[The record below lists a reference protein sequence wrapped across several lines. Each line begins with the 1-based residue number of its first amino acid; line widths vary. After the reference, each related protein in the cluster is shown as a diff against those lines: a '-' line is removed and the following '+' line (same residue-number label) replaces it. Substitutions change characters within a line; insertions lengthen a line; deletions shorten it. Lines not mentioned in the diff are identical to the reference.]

1 MTETLGRPE
10 LRSLKKYIPGKS
22 IEEVQREY
30 GLTEVIKLAS
40 NENPLGSSP
49 KALAAMQA
57 ELAKVNL
64 YPEPTCPDL
73 TRELAAKVNLAPE
86 NILFGNGADGV
97 LTIIAQAF
105 VSSGD
110 EAIFCPPTF
119 VVYDQIVQVM
129 GGVCRQVPMG
139 HDFRHNVADIVRA
152 ITPKT
157 KLILICNPNNP
168 TGTIIRKNEMDWL
181 LERVLPRT
189 VVVLDEAYCDFVED
203 ADYPDSLEYIRRG
216 HNVIVLRT
224 FSKIYGLA
232 GVRIGYALSTPDL
245 VDTMAKVRESFPVNR
260 VAQAGARAA
269 LGDDEFRQRTLAV
282 NRAGKRFLYERFG
295 ELGLEFLPTEANFVF
310 VNLGVDSKEAFQRLL
325 RLGVVVRPGFIWD
338 LNSWARVTIGTQYDN
353 EKFIAALEAVLRDM
367 AAR

>member
-1 MTETLGRPE
+1 MAETLERPE

-30 GLTEVIKLAS
+30 GLPEVIKLAS

-49 KALAAMQA
+49 KALAAMHA

-73 TRELAAKVNLAPE
+73 TRDLAARINLAPE
-86 NILFGNGADGV
+86 SILFGNGADGV

-105 VSSGD
+105 VNAGD

-119 VVYDQIVQVM
+119 VVYDQVVQVM

-139 HDFRHNVADIVRA
+139 GDFRHNVADIVKA

-168 TGTIIRKNEMDWL
+168 TGTIVRKAEADWL
-181 LERVLPRT
+181 MERVPPHAI
-189 VVVLDEAYCDFVED
+189 VAFDEAYSDFVED
-203 ADYPDSLEYIRRG
+203 PDYPDSLEYIRQGR
-216 HNVIVLRT
+216 NVIVLRT

-232 GVRIGYALSTPDL
+232 GLRIGYALSTPELID
-245 VDTMAKVRESFPVNR
+245 VMAKVRESFPVNR

-269 LGDDEFRQRTLAV
+269 LTDEAFRQQTLSV
-282 NRAGKRFLYERFG
+282 NRAGKKFLYQRFG
-295 ELGLEFLPTEANFVF
+295 DLGLEFVPTEANFIF
-310 VNLGVDSKEAFQRLL
+310 VNFGVDSKEVFQRLL
-325 RLGVVVRPGFIWD
+325 RLGVVVRPGFIWN
-338 LNSWARVTIGTQYDN
+338 LNTWARVTIGTQRDN
-353 EKFIAALEAVLRDM
+353 EKFIAALERVLGDM
-367 AAR
+367 GAR